1 MQSEESVAKP
11 GEPIKILE
19 NLNHRSAQIAAA
31 KKQILQQEDEEEA
44 AAEND
49 DEDDDDENGE
59 GREERKK
66 NIDIEQSSDYSNGLI
81 GLGSLVDDLQNDFK
95 FSNRY
100 LRARD
105 FKPNYSLQ
113 KHVEKLK

>member
-19 NLNHRSAQIAAA
+19 NLNHHSAQMAAA
-31 KKQILQQEDEEEA
+31 KKQILQQEEEEEA
-44 AAEND
+44 AAEN

-113 KHVEKLK
+113 KKLKKQK